1 MREHQHLERVGGQQS
16 GQRAANRGR
25 GGGNVRRRCDQKQ
38 DKTANTHPADW
49 FEMLLPSSISLIPVR
64 DPMAAAIRAR
74 SSSVMLERTKSSA
87 STEVS
92 PACSKRR
99 VHTC

>member
-1 MREHQHLERVGGQQS
+1 M
-16 GQRAANRGR
+16 
-25 GGGNVRRRCDQKQ
+25 RRRCDQKQ

-92 PACSKRR
+92 PACSIHQETGYTTAR
-99 VHTC
+99 VTWSLVGKGEG